1 MSSNATMVG
10 LALTLTVHGCMVL
23 FALFYTPSDAA
34 LKAARPGES
43 GSVGSGL
50 CGVQRCRQPETRM
63 KRSQPEED
71 PVSQMEVLE
80 AALIPAL
87 GFAQADPDKL
97 PKLQTYEQ
105 PEIVEEGV
113 NLNENPEKLKDLV
126 KEFDK
131 KKAKRDT
138 KKPLDKRL
146 KDFREDD
153 PRRRATDLSKIIG
166 SAEGEVGGQA
176 DMTKAGNIYG
186 AKVARALRRAFIT
199 PPFLGVETL
208 KTLRVK
214 VRISRLQGTG
224 AIMSFRVT
232 KRSGNRAFDDAAI
245 SAIHAF
251 VPKEGGRKTLPRPDP
266 AVLRYINTKGMK
278 ITLDG
283 RLLSP

>member
-1 MSSNATMVG
+1 MVG
-10 LALTLTVHGCMVL
+10 LALTLTVHGGMVL
-23 FALFYTPSDAA
+23 FALFYTPADAG
-34 LKAARPGES
+34 LKSARPGQS
-43 GSVGSGL
+43 GLVGSGL

-63 KRSQPEED
+63 KRRRPEED
-71 PVSQMEVLE
+71 PVSEMQVLE

-87 GFAQADPDKL
+87 GFAKADPDQL

-113 NLNENPEKLKDLV
+113 NLNENPRDLKDLV

-138 KKPLDKRL
+138 SKALDERL

-153 PRRRATDLSKIIG
+153 PRRTATDLSKIIG

-176 DMTKAGNIYG
+176 DMTKVGNIYG
-186 AKVARALRRAFIT
+186 AKVARALRRAFVT
-199 PPFLGVETL
+199 PPFLGIETL

-214 VRISRLQGTG
+214 VRINRLQGSG
-224 AIMSFRVT
+224 AITEFRVI

-245 SAIHAF
+245 SAIQAF

-266 AVLRYINTKGMK
+266 AVLRYINSKGMK

-283 RLLSP
+283 RLMSP